1 LRLDFLPL
9 LFVTVIVGTA
19 GWFFFYTIFALRI
32 RRNDVFNGVTS
43 VLYFVFLLASSMF
56 YPIDPLPRGL
66 RTVALCNP
74 ITWEVDVLRYAT
86 IGYGHPP
93 KLALEAAAFT
103 VFSAICFA
111 IAVRS
116 LHKE

>member
-1 LRLDFLPL
+1 MALSLKAIWNLLKSSVTAWIDDKAPRLGAALS
-9 LFVTVIVGTA
+9 
-19 GWFFFYTIFALRI
+19 FYTIFALRI

-86 IGYGHPP
+86 IGYGHSA
-93 KLALEAAAFT
+93 KLALAD
-103 VFSAICFA
+103 
-111 IAVRS
+111 IA
-116 LHKE
+116 

>member
-1 LRLDFLPL
+1 M
-9 LFVTVIVGTA
+9 
-19 GWFFFYTIFALRI
+19 
-32 RRNDVFNGVTS
+32 
-43 VLYFVFLLASSMF
+43 FLLASSMF

-74 ITWEVDVLRYAT
+74 VTWEVDVLRYAT
-86 IGYGHPP
+86 IGYGDPP

-103 VFSAICFA
+103 VFPPPSASA

-116 LHKE
+116 LQKNNRYR